1 MIVWLRVPGKV
12 LEHWPGSEQI
22 TVTEVGAQQYTLHCT
37 GDKGTTVSTVN
48 VNVIAQNID
57 AWSGTKIP
65 SYLPPSPND
74 FELFDNSDG
83 LKYRRRS

>member
-1 MIVWLRVPGKV
+1 MAEGAWQGARALA
-12 LEHWPGSEQI
+12 GSEQI

-65 SYLPPSPND
+65 SYLPPSPID

-83 LKYRRRS
+83 LKYRRRP